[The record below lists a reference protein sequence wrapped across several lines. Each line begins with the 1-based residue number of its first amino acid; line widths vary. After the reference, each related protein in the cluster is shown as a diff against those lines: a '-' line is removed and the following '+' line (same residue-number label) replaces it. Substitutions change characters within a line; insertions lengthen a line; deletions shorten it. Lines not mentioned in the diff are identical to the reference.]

1 MRKRIREEN
10 EGKRGRGK
18 FSRSRGRKE
27 ERAHKRDAEE
37 DQIRRST
44 VKSKGVKQKSRSSI
58 GLSDR

>member
-10 EGKRGRGK
+10 EGRRGRGN
-18 FSRSRGRKE
+18 FLRKE

-37 DQIRRST
+37 EEIRRST
-44 VKSKGVKQKSRSSI
+44 VKRKGVKQKSRSSI